1 MAIDLNPALKYR
13 TESFVS
19 QSFQFKRRRG
29 KIKTKKI
36 QRKIRL
42 KSIHILLIFLLFG
55 GIFFLIQQIY
65 LFLIS
70 WDHLNVKGIEV
81 ISKRAVVRAEIQ
93 EFFIGKNLGNILLL
107 DIDHLQEIF
116 RGHRWVKDI
125 FVRKIFPS
133 SLRIEIKERTPVAV
147 LKKENFYLIDKQGI
161 LLEKINLQEKNDLP
175 LFVDSN
181 HFEKDYKEKIG
192 LAWECLESFTP
203 SERKKVEILDLT
215 DYENVTLKFRGSG
228 TNFIL
233 GAVKFS
239 QKLEIFQKWRSY
251 FKKYEPLEYVD
262 LRFQDRLY
270 IKSQKSTIQDLIPN
284 SEKEAR

>member
-1 MAIDLNPALKYR
+1 MAVNLNPALKYR
-13 TESFVS
+13 TEPLLSKT
-19 QSFQFKRRRG
+19 FQFKRRRE

-42 KSIHILLIFLLFG
+42 KFIHILLTFLFLG

-70 WDHLNVKGIEV
+70 WDHLDVKGIE
-81 ISKRAVVRAEIQ
+81 IASKRAAVKEEIQ
-93 EFFIGKNLGNILLL
+93 EFFEGKNFGNILLL
-107 DIDHLQEIF
+107 DIGLLQELLE
-116 RGHRWVKDI
+116 GHRWVENVC
-125 FVRKIFPS
+125 VRKIFPS

-147 LKKENFYLIDKQGI
+147 LKKENFYLIDKEGI
-161 LLEKINLQEKNDLP
+161 LLEKINFQENQGLP
-175 LFVDSN
+175 LLVDSN
-181 HFEKDYKEKIG
+181 NFKKDYKDKIA
-192 LAWECLESFTP
+192 LAWECLESFIP

-215 DYENVTLKFRGSG
+215 DYENVTLKLKGSE

-233 GAVKFS
+233 GAEQFS
-239 QKLEIFQKWRSY
+239 QKLKIFQKWHSRLE
-251 FKKYEPLEYVD
+251 KYEPLEYVD

-270 IKSQKSTIQDLIPN
+270 IKSQKSTIQDLFPN